1 MEKRSR
7 DLGLTVR
14 SSDGSERL
22 CESITTLSPEML
34 RIVLHG
40 TAAAEEALPM
50 AFDAAVLALVVG
62 TVVFGLI
69 AYDAYRVHWR

>member
-7 DLGLTVR
+7 ALGLTVR

-22 CESITTLSPEML
+22 CESVTTLPPEML
-34 RIVLHG
+34 GIALHG

-50 AFDAAVLALVVG
+50 ALDAALLALVLG
-62 TVVFGLI
+62 TVVFCII
-69 AYDAYRVHWR
+69 AFDAYRVHWR